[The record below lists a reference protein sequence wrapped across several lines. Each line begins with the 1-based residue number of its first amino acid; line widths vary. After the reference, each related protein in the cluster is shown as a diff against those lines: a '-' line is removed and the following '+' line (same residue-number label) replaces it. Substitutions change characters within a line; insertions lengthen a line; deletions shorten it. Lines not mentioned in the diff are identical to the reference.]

1 VLRRT
6 ETKVLKHFSVF
17 SISDILRFTIQYI
30 LFYSIFIISLIFA
43 SSLFFLRF
51 RSNVELYFDSIFL
64 ESSQT
69 SRFQAIVVVVVVV
82 VFLTEI

>member
-1 VLRRT
+1 MLRRT

-17 SISDILRFTIQYI
+17 SISAILRFTIQYI
-30 LFYSIFIISLIFA
+30 LFYSLFIISLIFA

-69 SRFQAIVVVVVVV
+69 SRFQAIVFVVV